1 MQVKRLSAALIAAAM
16 LSGAGGLAFAQQPS
30 AKPAPQMPG
39 GDQRSM
45 DHGGM
50 MGGSGMMGG
59 MMGGG
64 QRAMDHRGM
73 MGRMMMVPQMPPG
86 NEKLQFQMQAE
97 MMQKMG
103 EVAAKYAERI
113 KEEPRSAPR

>member
-1 MQVKRLSAALIAAAM
+1 MRVKRLSAALIAAAM

-50 MGGSGMMGG
+50 MGDGMMGG